1 MITIRNFAVHLGIQ
15 SEQNGEATITDL
27 MFYDKLSDVKITA
40 EPRSSEKSRRH
51 EYQQIGPPDA
61 MEASHCH
68 CAHKQRSSTIALDD
82 TTSEPPDLKGM
93 TLMNTPA
100 DRELNKRLI
109 DISKALTTLLC
120 GTSTVDDSAYIRDEA
135 LRAVAEQSE
144 LARLK
149 LSRAASGK

>member
-1 MITIRNFAVHLGIQ
+1 
-15 SEQNGEATITDL
+15 
-27 MFYDKLSDVKITA
+27 
-40 EPRSSEKSRRH
+40 
-51 EYQQIGPPDA
+51 
-61 MEASHCH
+61 
-68 CAHKQRSSTIALDD
+68 
-82 TTSEPPDLKGM
+82 M

-109 DISKALTTLLC
+109 DISKASKALTTLLC

>member
-1 MITIRNFAVHLGIQ
+1 
-15 SEQNGEATITDL
+15 
-27 MFYDKLSDVKITA
+27 
-40 EPRSSEKSRRH
+40 
-51 EYQQIGPPDA
+51 
-61 MEASHCH
+61 
-68 CAHKQRSSTIALDD
+68 
-82 TTSEPPDLKGM
+82 M
-93 TLMNTPA
+93 TLMN
-100 DRELNKRLI
+100 

>member
-1 MITIRNFAVHLGIQ
+1 
-15 SEQNGEATITDL
+15 
-27 MFYDKLSDVKITA
+27 
-40 EPRSSEKSRRH
+40 
-51 EYQQIGPPDA
+51 
-61 MEASHCH
+61 
-68 CAHKQRSSTIALDD
+68 
-82 TTSEPPDLKGM
+82 M

-149 LSRAASGK
+149 LSRAASGSTTSRTGEGRRLARTPTFLTADAKRRA

>member
-1 MITIRNFAVHLGIQ
+1 
-15 SEQNGEATITDL
+15 
-27 MFYDKLSDVKITA
+27 
-40 EPRSSEKSRRH
+40 
-51 EYQQIGPPDA
+51 
-61 MEASHCH
+61 
-68 CAHKQRSSTIALDD
+68 
-82 TTSEPPDLKGM
+82 M

-100 DRELNKRLI
+100 DRELDKRLI

>member
-1 MITIRNFAVHLGIQ
+1 
-15 SEQNGEATITDL
+15 
-27 MFYDKLSDVKITA
+27 
-40 EPRSSEKSRRH
+40 
-51 EYQQIGPPDA
+51 

-135 LRAVAEQSE
+135 LRAVAEHRSW
-144 LARLK
+144 L
-149 LSRAASGK
+149 G

>member
-1 MITIRNFAVHLGIQ
+1 
-15 SEQNGEATITDL
+15 
-27 MFYDKLSDVKITA
+27 
-40 EPRSSEKSRRH
+40 
-51 EYQQIGPPDA
+51 
-61 MEASHCH
+61 
-68 CAHKQRSSTIALDD
+68 
-82 TTSEPPDLKGM
+82 M

-149 LSRAASGK
+149 LSRAASESSAEREKADALARTPTFLTADAKRRA

>member
-1 MITIRNFAVHLGIQ
+1 
-15 SEQNGEATITDL
+15 
-27 MFYDKLSDVKITA
+27 
-40 EPRSSEKSRRH
+40 
-51 EYQQIGPPDA
+51 
-61 MEASHCH
+61 
-68 CAHKQRSSTIALDD
+68 
-82 TTSEPPDLKGM
+82 M

-109 DISKALTTLLC
+109 DISKALTTLLWTTLLC

>member
-1 MITIRNFAVHLGIQ
+1 
-15 SEQNGEATITDL
+15 
-27 MFYDKLSDVKITA
+27 
-40 EPRSSEKSRRH
+40 
-51 EYQQIGPPDA
+51 
-61 MEASHCH
+61 
-68 CAHKQRSSTIALDD
+68 
-82 TTSEPPDLKGM
+82 M

-120 GTSTVDDSAYIRDEA
+120 GTSTVDDSAYIREA

>member
-1 MITIRNFAVHLGIQ
+1 
-15 SEQNGEATITDL
+15 
-27 MFYDKLSDVKITA
+27 
-40 EPRSSEKSRRH
+40 
-51 EYQQIGPPDA
+51 
-61 MEASHCH
+61 
-68 CAHKQRSSTIALDD
+68 
-82 TTSEPPDLKGM
+82 M

-109 DISKALTTLLC
+109 DISNKALTTLLC